1 MSFWIFGKFNP
12 NKFFAYTKKIQRKNI
27 NKNTK
32 HIISELKETL
42 KERAKTGYNSL
53 FFYYADYELRYDD
66 VYDYQ
71 RIKEWFYSIYNTD
84 PNRFEISINNFGIK
98 LSWKDDL
105 T

>member
-12 NKFFAYTKKIQRKNI
+12 NKFFAY
-27 NKNTK
+27 
-32 HIISELKETL
+32 TL